1 MDVFEGSPVEL
12 LEDGLCVG
20 TFVGAVVSGILE
32 GCDVGALVGLPVILM
47 ASYLKWN
54 TIESYHQKIKLAY
67 IVS

>member
-47 ASYLKWN
+47 ASYLK
-54 TIESYHQKIKLAY
+54 
-67 IVS
+67 